1 MADYAAN
8 GLTTPL
14 GVPVLMDLQGESDTI
29 PFPLGRTLGTEA
41 GPRLMDLQG
50 QTVTV
55 PLLTLGENGGVGAF
69 LKAVVIQVVAGAPSV
84 VVTLDRPMIYGGA
97 YEQTPPG
104 SAYGIG
110 QPALDLATERELTI
124 PITTAPGS
132 PTFVAVAK
140 DANGNRSASSAPV
153 RLVVP

>member
-8 GLTTPL
+8 GLTNPL
-14 GVPVLMDLQGESDTI
+14 GVPVLMDLQGQAETI
-29 PFPLGRTLGTEA
+29 PLPLSRALGIEA

-50 QTVTV
+50 QAMTVS
-55 PLLTLGENGGVGAF
+55 LLMLGENGGVGAF
-69 LKAVVIQVVAGAPSV
+69 LKAVVIQVLAGAPSV

-110 QPALDLATERELTI
+110 QPVLDLATERELTI
-124 PITTAPGS
+124 PISSKHPGFIALARKAGRASAP
-132 PTFVAVAK
+132 
-140 DANGNRSASSAPV
+140 SAPV
-153 RLVVP
+153 HLAVV